1 MISEEKRNKLEPF
14 IEKIT
19 HIPTLPSVL
28 SKILSMTSDPNVE
41 IEDIADAVLKDKVLT
56 ARMIRLVNSAFWGIR
71 REIVSVREA
80 IVFLGLQ
87 QVKNIVTTV
96 SLFNTF
102 HSKNPQF
109 HVGTI
114 WEHGL
119 GCAII
124 SRKIAEIAG
133 FKDLEKAYL
142 GGLMHDIGEVILS
155 QFCIEDFNKVVDL
168 VKEKK
173 IGFYE
178 AENEVLGINHA
189 DFGAWF
195 QEKWG
200 FGEDLAEVI
209 LKHHTPEEATINPE
223 LTSIVSLA
231 NLFCNV
237 RGLDYHYAQ
246 ILKVSFK
253 DEYAWHTLAE
263 SSPVL
268 NKMDV
273 ERFTLTLDGMVDEV
287 KQIVREVYKDHD
299 KDNDE
304 EI

>member
-1 MISEEKRNKLEPF
+1 MISEEKRIKLEPF

-102 HSKNPQF
+102 HSKNPHF

-155 QFCIEDFNKVVDL
+155 QFCIEDFNKVIDL
-168 VKEKK
+168 VKEEK

-178 AENEVLGINHA
+178 AENKVLGVNHA

-237 RGLDYHYAQ
+237 RGLDNHYAQ

-268 NKMDV
+268 DKMDV
-273 ERFTLTLDGMVDEV
+273 ERFTMTLDGMVDEV
-287 KQIVREVYKDHD
+287 KQIVHEVYKD
-299 KDNDE
+299 NDDDTE
-304 EI
+304 N